1 MIQRTAMVI
10 LYLPQQTNTC
20 SKSATKILE
29 ITEDNSNENLFKK
42 QPPDVFYKK
51 RCSYLAKFMGKHLCQ
66 SLFFNKVASLRA
78 ANLFK
83 RDSGKGV
90 FL

>member
-1 MIQRTAMVI
+1 MMRRTTMVI

-20 SKSATKILE
+20 SKTATKTLE

-51 RCSYLAKFMGKHLCQ
+51 SVYLAKCIGKHLCQ
-66 SLFFNKVASLRA
+66 SLFFNKVASLGPA
-78 ANLFK
+78 TLLK
-83 RDSGKGV
+83 RDSANGV
-90 FL
+90 FM